1 MVWEVS
7 LRCMK
12 MLFSPS
18 DNSEVKQVK
27 KKLSDAGIRCKL
39 REVFLSQGA
48 FGVPPC
54 PELFIE
60 DEADILKALK
70 LVGTERLRQ
79 MTIIFPNQ

>member
-1 MVWEVS
+1 
-7 LRCMK
+7 MK

-18 DNSEVKQVK
+18 DAPEVKQVK
-27 KKLSDAGIRCKL
+27 KKLSEAGIRCKV

-70 LVGTERLRQ
+70 LVGSERLRQ

>member
-1 MVWEVS
+1 
-7 LRCMK
+7 MK

-18 DNSEVKQVK
+18 DGPEVKQVK
-27 KKLSDAGIRCKL
+27 KKLSDARICCKL
-39 REVFLSQGA
+39 REVFLSHAA

-60 DEADILKALK
+60 DEADILRALK
-70 LVGTERLRQ
+70 LVGAERLRQ